1 MSIVW
6 MGVFTGQKCHRGELF
21 MECNEVWLQWVVEL
35 QSIAQEGLF
44 YGKDLLDELY
54 RQENAQ

>member
-1 MSIVW
+1 
-6 MGVFTGQKCHRGELF
+6 

-44 YGKDLLDELY
+44 YGKDLLDELQPFAD
-54 RQENAQ
+54 RKSTRLNSSHI

>member
-1 MSIVW
+1 
-6 MGVFTGQKCHRGELF
+6 

-44 YGKDLLDELY
+44 YGEGST
-54 RQENAQ
+54 